1 MKRET
6 ERKTE
11 WETERKKGPEPEVK
25 LEMESKM
32 KPEPEPGPEPEVHLK
47 YEETERDRRRMLR
60 YGAFHAAWILAQVLF
75 LVLVIVYIVLAELDL
90 ASLTLEQVLA
100 VVLGS
105 CAAAFLLMAY
115 AYYSKAVKRDVVLK
129 RLMRDGPLSVT
140 CAISERC
147 AVFLAAGMEPVTA
160 WFHEVERITV
170 RRRNII
176 FCVDRGGRAF
186 FLMIPAEAFESPEQ
200 FRAVR
205 SRLKKAVRQQQRPEA
220 RHTVVGSFLRGA
232 GRGLLGYLGSCL
244 KLFVFVAIAWF
255 ALLLIMQVAVII
267 KGAG

>member
-1 MKRET
+1 MKW
-6 ERKTE
+6 KTE
-11 WETERKKGPEPEVK
+11 WKKGPGPEVK
-25 LEMESKM
+25 LEMEPKMEPKM
-32 KPEPEPGPEPEVHLK
+32 KPEPEMELEVHLK

-90 ASLTLEQVLA
+90 ASLTFEQVLA

-129 RLMRDGPLSVT
+129 RLLRDGPLSVT
-140 CAISERC
+140 CEISERC

-186 FLMIPAEAFESPEQ
+186 FLMIPAAAFESPEQ
-200 FRAVR
+200 FRSVR
-205 SRLKKAVRQQQRPEA
+205 SRLKKVVRQQQRPGA